1 MAPLRPG
8 TQAGIVAVILGGL
21 ALGFVLHPVTR
32 FGDTSLALFGLP
44 LPQICWFRLTTGLP
58 CASCGVTRAVVLLL
72 HGRLQDSWAAHPFGV
87 PVLALILAALPPRVA
102 GALGRRRL
110 WVPRWDRAW
119 GWAVAGTLLAMLLWW
134 LAMGPKSASEFDP
147 ERPPLRAAGSTS
159 RGREQRGARRRG
171 DFSPRNAEACRAGRI
186 RMRISNSAY

>member
-1 MAPLRPG
+1 LKRKDYNIGAAVSCRVVDARLPEPPIAPDPGPIAPLRPG

-21 ALGFVLHPVTR
+21 ALGFALHPVAR

-72 HGRLQDSWAAHPFGV
+72 HGRLQDSWAAHQFGV
-87 PVLALILAALPPRVA
+87 PVFALILAALPPRVA
-102 GALGRRRL
+102 GALGRRRP

-134 LAMGPKSASEFDP
+134 W
-147 ERPPLRAAGSTS
+147 
-159 RGREQRGARRRG
+159 ARVVVVW
-171 DFSPRNAEACRAGRI
+171 RAGG
-186 RMRISNSAY
+186 SL